1 MTGRR
6 VGAPP
11 TFMASV
17 EGTVSEA
24 ALMIVLRLV
33 HIISGAL
40 WVGAVLFL
48 AIYIVP
54 IVRASG
60 ADGSRLLQ
68 GMEQRRFP
76 LYMGALPGLAVLS
89 GIGLYQRALSVSH
102 DTFGRSHMGMALGLG
117 GGLALIA
124 LIIGGAVAGRSAGA
138 LTKLDTQI
146 QAAGG
151 VPSAAQTQE
160 ILRLQAKLATG
171 SKTVAV
177 LVLITT
183 ALMAAARYL

>member
-1 MTGRR
+1 
-6 VGAPP
+6 
-11 TFMASV
+11 
-17 EGTVSEA
+17 
-24 ALMIVLRLV
+24 MIVLRLI
-33 HIISGAL
+33 HIISGVL

-48 AIYIVP
+48 AVYIIP
-54 IVRASG
+54 FMRTSG
-60 ADGSRLLQ
+60 AGGAQLLHS
-68 GMEQRRFP
+68 MAARKFP
-76 LYMGALPGLAVLS
+76 AYMGVLPGLAILS

-102 DTFGRSHMGMALGLG
+102 YTFGRSHMGIALGLG
-117 GGLALIA
+117 GGLALISM
-124 LIIGGAVAGRSAGA
+124 IIGGAVAGRSADA
-138 LTKLDTQI
+138 LTNLDTEI

-160 ILRLQAKLATG
+160 TLRLQAKLAAG

>member
-1 MTGRR
+1 
-6 VGAPP
+6 
-11 TFMASV
+11 
-17 EGTVSEA
+17 
-24 ALMIVLRLV
+24 MIALRLV
-33 HIISGAL
+33 HIISGVL

-48 AIYIVP
+48 AIYIIP
-54 IVRASG
+54 FMRASG
-60 ADGSRLLQ
+60 ADGGRLLQ
-68 GMEQRRFP
+68 SMAQRRFP
-76 LYMGALPGLAVLS
+76 LYMGLFPGLAVLS

-102 DTFGRSHMGMALGLG
+102 YTFGRSHTGMALGLG

-124 LIIGGAVAGRSAGA
+124 MIVGGAVAGRSADA

-160 ILRLQAKLATG
+160 MLRLQAKLAAG
-171 SKTVAV
+171 SKIVAV